1 MRSRGSAPGGSGQ
14 SPASPPWPYS
24 TKRHSAK
31 GRILSEI
38 FFLASTRTVIYD
50 VVVLETSAPLL
61 AHRVAAI
68 QAEIRDEAAHHAA
81 RAGLVASLHVLILTA
96 LARLLACLEQM
107 VELWRS
113 GQLPPKSP
121 TRIASPAAVHAPCVP
136 ASGMRLHQ
144 AAQFAKR
151 PVRVR
156 APMAAPPAAARQM
169 SQLGRTW
176 TSILHRHP
184 RPHDAGQRHIAQRHI
199 AQRHIAQRHIAQR
212 RITPTVRV
220 PGPLRFFRPPTPYVE
235 PRPKCFDITIIAIS
249 RKTQRK

>member
-1 MRSRGSAPGGSGQ
+1 MGRRGAASRRDGDALALLGQGSLQTVFGIIPITDWFS
-14 SPASPPWPYS
+14 
-24 TKRHSAK
+24 SA
-31 GRILSEI
+31 I
-38 FFLASTRTVIYD
+38 FFLASTSTVIYD
-50 VVVLETSAPLL
+50 VVVLENSAPHL

-199 AQRHIAQRHIAQR
+199 AQRG
-212 RITPTVRV
+212 ITPTVRV

-235 PRPKCFDITIIAIS
+235 PHPKCFDITIIALLQ
-249 RKTQRK
+249 KTQRK